1 MISINNLT
9 INFGGR
15 FLFDNISFLINPN
28 DKIGLIGRNGTGK
41 STMMKILK
49 GIEEPSSGK
58 IIFPK
63 FFNIEYLPQELSI
76 ESDKNVYDEVYSSIK
91 TIVSLEE
98 RLELINNEI
107 SKRQDY
113 QSNDYLKLVEEISIL
128 NDRLRILGSHTI
140 QSDIEQILTGLGF
153 KREDF
158 TKLYK
163 EFSGGWQ
170 MRIELA
176 KILIK
181 KPDCIL
187 LDEPTNH
194 LDIESVR
201 WLEKFLKNYPGAIVL
216 ISHDRTFLDNITDRT
231 IELINSK
238 IYDMPYKYSDYI
250 TAREEQKEQE
260 LNAFKNQQKQIAQ
273 TEKFIERFR
282 YKATLSSRVQSRVKA
297 LERIERIEIEDEE
310 GKKVKI
316 RFPEPPRSA
325 RIVVNAHNLSKY
337 YDNYLVLN
345 NIDFVLERGE
355 KVAFVGKNGE
365 GKSTLSKIIAGIE
378 GYQGNLVIGNDVVI
392 GYFAQQQTSHLDPN
406 ATIFDTIDN
415 AAVGE
420 YRTKVRT
427 LLGAFLFSGDEVY
440 KKVKVLSGGEKSR
453 LSLAKL
459 MLQASNLLILDE
471 PTNHLDMLAKDVL
484 KQALMNYNGSMIIVS
499 HDRDFLE
506 GLTSKTFEFKNNR
519 ISEYIGEINDY
530 LEKTEIDSLQELE
543 INNKINSKNNEIESI
558 GKIQREQQ
566 KANQKEINKQKKLIE
581 KLEAQIS
588 ELESNINQIE
598 IKFSVVEIMS
608 NQAESITLQNEY
620 NLLKNNL
627 DILMNEWETQSE
639 YLLKINK

>member
-1 MISINNLT
+1 MISVNNLT

-49 GIEEPSSGK
+49 GTEEPTSGQ

-63 FFNIEYLPQELSI
+63 FYNIEYLPQELSV
-76 ESDKNVYDEVYSSIK
+76 ESDNTVIDEVYSSLK
-91 TIVSLEE
+91 EIVSLED
-98 RLELINNEI
+98 RLESINNEI
-107 SKRQDY
+107 SNRDDY
-113 QSNDYLKLVEEISIL
+113 QSDEYTKLIEEMSLL

-140 QSDIEQILTGLGF
+140 QSDIEQILIGLGF
-153 KREDF
+153 KRQEF
-158 TKLYK
+158 AKLYK

-176 KILIK
+176 KILIR

-201 WLEKFLKNYPGAIVL
+201 WLEKFLKNYPGAIIL
-216 ISHDRTFLDNITDRT
+216 ISHDRTFLDNVTSRT
-231 IELINSK
+231 IELINGK
-238 IYDMPYKYSDYI
+238 IYDMPYSYTDYI

-260 LNAFKNQQKQIAQ
+260 LNAYKNQQKQIAQ

-282 YKATLSSRVQSRVKA
+282 YKSTLATRVQSRIKA
-297 LERIERIEIEDEE
+297 LERIDRIEIEDEE

-325 RIVVNAHNLSKY
+325 RIVAEAINLSKSY
-337 YDNYLVLN
+337 GNLLVLD
-345 NIDFVLERGE
+345 NIDFILERGE
-355 KVAFVGKNGE
+355 KVAFVGRNGE

-378 GYQGNLVIGNDVVI
+378 EYNGTMNIGNGVSI

-406 ATIFDTIDN
+406 STIFETIDN
-415 AAVGE
+415 AASGE
-420 YRTKVRT
+420 SRTQVRT

-440 KKVKVLSGGEKSR
+440 KKIRVLSGGEKSR

-459 MLQASNLLILDE
+459 MLQPSNLLILDE

-484 KQALMNYNGSMIIVS
+484 KQALMNYEGTMIIVS

-506 GLTSKTFEFKNNR
+506 GLTDKTFEFKDNK
-519 ISEYIGEINDY
+519 IKEFIGDINEY
-530 LEKTEIDSLQELE
+530 LEKTELDSLQELE
-543 INNKINSKNNEIESI
+543 IKNKEQKESTSKESS

-566 KANQKEINKQKKLIE
+566 KASQKEINKQKKLIE
-581 KLEAQIS
+581 KIENQIS
-588 ELESNINQIE
+588 ELEGDISKIEEQFSN
-598 IKFSVVEIMS
+598 VELMS
-608 NQAESITLQNEY
+608 NAEQSVKLQNEY
-620 NLLKNNL
+620 RTLKNNL
-627 DILMNEWETQSE
+627 DELMTQWEKESE
-639 YLLKINK
+639 VLMGF

>member
-1 MISINNLT
+1 MISVNNLT

-49 GIEEPSSGK
+49 GTEEPTSGQ

-63 FFNIEYLPQELSI
+63 FYNIEYLPQELSV
-76 ESDKNVYDEVYSSIK
+76 ESENTVIDEVYSSLK
-91 TIVSLEE
+91 EIVSLED
-98 RLELINNEI
+98 RLESINHEI
-107 SKRQDY
+107 SNREDY
-113 QSNDYLKLVEEISIL
+113 DSEEYTKLIEEMSLL

-140 QSDIEQILTGLGF
+140 QSDIEQILIGLGF
-153 KREDF
+153 KRQEF
-158 TKLYK
+158 SKLYK

-176 KILIK
+176 KILIR

-201 WLEKFLKNYPGAIVL
+201 WLEKFLKNYPGAIIL
-216 ISHDRTFLDNITDRT
+216 ISHDRTFLDNVTSRT
-231 IELINSK
+231 IELINGK
-238 IYDMPYKYSDYI
+238 IYDMPYSYTEYI

-282 YKATLSSRVQSRVKA
+282 YKSTLATRVQSRIKA
-297 LERIERIEIEDEE
+297 LERIDRIEIEDEE

-316 RFPEPPRSA
+316 RFPKPPRSA
-325 RIVVNAHNLSKY
+325 RIVVEAINLSKY
-337 YDNYLVLN
+337 YGNLLVLK
-345 NIDFVLERGE
+345 NIDFILERGE
-355 KVAFVGKNGE
+355 KVAFVGRNGE

-378 GYQGNLVIGNDVVI
+378 DFKGTLNIGNGVSI

-406 ATIFDTIDN
+406 STIFETIDN
-415 AAVGE
+415 LATGE
-420 YRTKVRT
+420 SRTQVRT
-427 LLGAFLFSGDEVY
+427 LLGAFLFSGDDVY
-440 KKVKVLSGGEKSR
+440 KKIKILSGGEKSR

-459 MLQASNLLILDE
+459 ILQPSNLLILDE

-484 KQALMNYNGSMIIVS
+484 KQALMNYEGTMIIVS

-506 GLTSKTFEFKNNR
+506 GLTHKTFEFKDNK
-519 ISEYIGEINDY
+519 IKEYVGDINEY
-530 LEKTEIDSLQELE
+530 LEKTELDSLQELE
-543 INNKINSKNNEIESI
+543 IKNKEQKNNLGKESQ

-566 KANQKEINKQKKLIE
+566 KASQKEINKQKKLIE
-581 KLEAQIS
+581 KIESQIS
-588 ELESNINQIE
+588 ELEDAISQIE
-598 IKFSVVEIMS
+598 EKFSDAELMS
-608 NQAESITLQNEY
+608 NAEQSVKLQNEY
-620 NLLKNNL
+620 KTLKNNL
-627 DILMNEWETQSE
+627 DELMTKWEIESE
-639 YLLKINK
+639 VLM

>member
-1 MISINNLT
+1 MISVNNLT

-49 GIEEPSSGK
+49 GTEEPTSGQ

-63 FFNIEYLPQELSI
+63 FYNIEYLPQELSV
-76 ESDKNVYDEVYSSIK
+76 ESDNTVIDEVYSSLK
-91 TIVSLEE
+91 EIVSLED
-98 RLELINNEI
+98 RLESINNEI
-107 SKRQDY
+107 SNRDDY
-113 QSNDYLKLVEEISIL
+113 QSDEYTKLIEEMSLL

-140 QSDIEQILTGLGF
+140 QSDIEQILIGLGF
-153 KREDF
+153 KRQEF
-158 TKLYK
+158 AKLYK

-176 KILIK
+176 KILIR

-201 WLEKFLKNYPGAIVL
+201 WLEKFLKNYPGAIIL
-216 ISHDRTFLDNITDRT
+216 ISHDRTFLDNVTSRT
-231 IELINSK
+231 IELINGK
-238 IYDMPYKYSDYI
+238 IYDMPYSYTDYI

-260 LNAFKNQQKQIAQ
+260 LNAYKNQQKQIAQ

-282 YKATLSSRVQSRVKA
+282 YKSTLATRVQSRIKA
-297 LERIERIEIEDEE
+297 LERIDRIEIEDEE

-325 RIVVNAHNLSKY
+325 RIVAEAINLSKSY
-337 YDNYLVLN
+337 GNLLVLD
-345 NIDFVLERGE
+345 NIDFILERGE
-355 KVAFVGKNGE
+355 KVAFVGRNGE

-378 GYQGNLVIGNDVVI
+378 EYNGTMNIGNGVSI

-406 ATIFDTIDN
+406 STIFETIDN
-415 AAVGE
+415 AASGE
-420 YRTKVRT
+420 SRTQVRT

-440 KKVKVLSGGEKSR
+440 KKIRVLSGGEKSR

-459 MLQASNLLILDE
+459 MLQPSNLLILDE

-484 KQALMNYNGSMIIVS
+484 KQALMNYEGTMIIVS

-506 GLTSKTFEFKNNR
+506 GLTDKTFEFKDNK
-519 ISEYIGEINDY
+519 IKEFIGDINEY
-530 LEKTEIDSLQELE
+530 LEKTELDSLQELE
-543 INNKINSKNNEIESI
+543 IKNKEQKESTSKESS

-566 KANQKEINKQKKLIE
+566 KASQKEINKQKKLIE
-581 KLEAQIS
+581 KIENQIS
-588 ELESNINQIE
+588 ELEGDISKIEEQFSN
-598 IKFSVVEIMS
+598 VELMS
-608 NQAESITLQNEY
+608 NAEQSVKLQNEY
-620 NLLKNNL
+620 KTLKNKL
-627 DILMNEWETQSE
+627 DELMNQWEKESE
-639 YLLKINK
+639 VLMGF